1 MFTVQ
6 PMTEQEKIQLA
17 ELVDPAGSFDG
28 SLFGKGGSIFD
39 PDGNWIGGAA
49 FKSTDELEREVF
61 LEITPG
67 AYVTGLWL
75 HAWADL
81 ALMLTQDHNYF
92 TMIGWDEQENKLY
105 RKMGPY
111 NSYPLNGPHCW
122 FFMFNPMSINKWTSK
137 FNKIPEMQPEF
148 IMDLSIDPIDMNLSV
163 EIQGTGTNYFLT
175 GF

>member
-6 PMTEQEKIQLA
+6 PMTEQEKLQLA
-17 ELVDPAGSFDG
+17 ELIDPAGSYDG
-28 SLFGKGGSIFD
+28 SSFGKGGSIFD
-39 PDGNWIGGAA
+39 PDGNWIGGAV
-49 FKSTDELEREVF
+49 FKSTDMFEREVF

-75 HAWADL
+75 HGWADL
-81 ALMLTQDHNYF
+81 ALMLMEDHNHF
-92 TMIGWDEQENKLY
+92 IMLGWNNQENKLY

-111 NSYPLNGPHCW
+111 NCYPLGDASW

-148 IMDLSIDPIDMNLSV
+148 IMDLSIDPLSMNLVV
-163 EIQGTGTNYFLT
+163 ELEGTGTNYLLT